1 MKNEIQVNQF
11 GKTVNV
17 FVNGKLRKKVCDS
30 VETAKQFFNVIMEAK
45 ADPTENAVKRIF
57 AFLNEKTRIAMEC
70 GLETDPD
77 TGEVYLAGFTTPVP
91 MTLVEVIKD
100 YHENGYPMDAVMNFW
115 KLLMLNP
122 DTRVRES
129 LFDFIKTH
137 DFVLTDNGY
146 MVVYKAVEYRTK
158 TKDDLSEFISNRAL
172 HVRKDWAKSPNAYS
186 VYRDLTDNSLNIT
199 KVKTAKKWA
208 KKGKENVEILGNLGE
223 MYDNLDKYVADSD
236 APYTDW
242 YSKTMEIKVGQTVK
256 MPRTE
261 CDNDPMQSCSYGLH
275 VGATSYVSNFGHAGG
290 AVLVC
295 YVNPAHVVAVPDYD
309 HSKMRVAEYFPFAVA
324 GYDGNTIDI
333 VEQSYFES
341 DYTQYEV
348 EELENAV
355 EKVLAEELP
364 IETQR
369 VDGVGHVITEEL
381 ETRSIAELQ
390 KIIENRLVD
399 IA

>member
-17 FVNGKLRKKVCDS
+17 FVNGKLRKKVCDT
-30 VETAKQFFNVIMEAK
+30 VETANNFFKIILEAK
-45 ADPTENAVKRIF
+45 ANPTEDAVKRIY

-100 YHENGYPMDAVMNFW
+100 YHENNYPMDAVLNFW

-122 DTRVRES
+122 DKRVRES

-146 MVVYKAVEYRTK
+146 MVVYKAVEYRTDK
-158 TKDDLSEFISNRAL
+158 KDELSEFVSNQFL
-172 HVRKDWAKSPNAYS
+172 KVKKNWSKSPSAYS
-186 VYRDLTDNSLNIT
+186 VYRDLDDNSLNIT

-208 KKGKENVEILGNLGE
+208 KDGKENVVFLGNLGV
-223 MYDNLDKYVADSD
+223 MYANLDKYVADID

-242 YSKTMEIKVGQTVK
+242 YSKTMEIKLGETVK
-256 MPRTE
+256 MLRTE
-261 CDNDPMQSCSYGLH
+261 CDNDPARDCSHGLH

-324 GYDGNTIDI
+324 DYDGQTIDI

-348 EELENAV
+348 EELEDAV
-355 EKVLAEELP
+355 AKVLAEELP
-364 IETQR
+364 IETKGKC
-369 VDGVGHVITEEL
+369 VTKEM
-381 ETRSIAELQ
+381 ETRSFEELQ
-390 KIIENRLVD
+390 KIIENRLID
-399 IA
+399 IS